1 MDFSVLM
8 SVYVKENPDYLR
20 QSLDSMLNQ
29 TALPSQIVLVED
41 GPLTDE
47 LNQVIAE
54 YKEKTTLIKSVP
66 LKENVGLGKALNIGL
81 QQCDY
86 PLVARMDTDDIA
98 MSTRF
103 AEQLKAFQD
112 DPELSICGCHE
123 LEFCLLYTSRC
134 V

>member
-47 LNQVIAE
+47 LNQDV
-54 YKEKTTLIKSVP
+54 YKRQAS
-66 LKENVGLGKALNIGL
+66 G
-81 QQCDY
+81 
-86 PLVARMDTDDIA
+86 
-98 MSTRF
+98 
-103 AEQLKAFQD
+103 
-112 DPELSICGCHE
+112 
-123 LEFCLLYTSRC
+123 
-134 V
+134 